1 MSMLR
6 FGATLLHLEDRGRG
20 HRIGLKGQGQTTP
33 WQIPI
38 RLRPI
43 WRRLAC
49 IPYGFAREA
58 ILPAPGKT
66 PWPQSNKQG
75 YPNRAPPRPWLL
87 RTHAHG
93 QRQRPPV
100 PVKRPRHD
108 ANSTHTYETPS
119 LGQLPPRRNGSPAL
133 VLLASVSPCQA
144 EPVTQSG

>member
-43 WRRLAC
+43 WRRLAW

-58 ILPAPGKT
+58 ILPAQAT
-66 PWPQSNKQG
+66 P
-75 YPNRAPPRPWLL
+75 L
-87 RTHAHG
+87 
-93 QRQRPPV
+93 V
-100 PVKRPRHD
+100 PSPKCE
-108 ANSTHTYETPS
+108 ET
-119 LGQLPPRRNGSPAL
+119 LP
-133 VLLASVSPCQA
+133 
-144 EPVTQSG
+144 T